1 MKKLSAFAILGLL
14 VLGLAATASAAE
26 IKASGKWQIEINMIN
41 AGDFLDKGAIS
52 EGKSFNIEQRMRT
65 AFTFIANENLK
76 AVLDT
81 QIGSANWGN
90 GMYAIGAGRST
101 SSATTVGSNSGAGG
115 VGNVMLRKGY
125 IDFKWPGTKVNFL
138 VGFQTVALPA
148 AFGGGSA
155 IIDDQMAAAVMVTP
169 ITDNVKLL
177 AGYARPFDSNS
188 SYNTTASTLSGSNT
202 STDVVF
208 AALPIDFAGF
218 NITPFAAYANAG
230 SDTYA
235 DGTGATALAGFYSPN
250 ASGNEGV
257 RAYWGGVATTITAIP
272 GFKIMADLNYGKASW
287 NKQGANINNQ
297 GRSGWLA
304 DLAVDY
310 TGLKMMTPSAFIVY
324 SSGEKGNSTD
334 GGGSGSGR
342 MPLVANPQNW
352 AVGSFFFGDRDFV
365 NGFPTNAGYVRNTLG
380 FWAAGVSLKD
390 ITFIDKLKHTA
401 HLMYVKGTNDKRFI
415 TENGTTATTGINALN
430 RAYYGGFLTEKDS
443 LWEVDFNSKYQIYDE
458 LSMYLNLGYI
468 NANFDKSVWGSSSA
482 ANAAD
487 INSYGNKDAY
497 RVGLGMAYSF

>member
-1 MKKLSAFAILGLL
+1 
-14 VLGLAATASAAE
+14 
-26 IKASGKWQIEINMIN
+26 
-41 AGDFLDKGAIS
+41 
-52 EGKSFNIEQRMRT
+52 MRT

-90 GMYAIGAGRST
+90 GLYAIGAGRST
-101 SSATTVGSNSGAGG
+101 TSATTLGTSGGAGNG
-115 VGNVMLRKGY
+115 GAGNIMLRKGY

-169 ITDNVKLL
+169 LTDNLKLL

-188 SYNTTASTLSGSNT
+188 SYSTTAGSLSGSGT

-208 AALPIDFAGF
+208 AALPIDFKGV
-218 NITPFAAYANAG
+218 NVTPFAAYANAG
-230 SDTYA
+230 KDTA
-235 DGTGATALAGFYSPN
+235 LAGTGASALAGFYGPN

-257 RAYWGGVATTITAIP
+257 RAYWGGAAATITAFD
-272 GFKIMADLNYGKASW
+272 GFKIMADFNYGKATY
-287 NKQGANINNQ
+287 NNQ
-297 GRSGWLA
+297 SGSNRADGGRSGWLA
-304 DLAVDY
+304 DIAVDY
-310 TGLKMMTPSAFIVY
+310 TGLKMMTPSAFFVY

-334 GGGSGSGR
+334 GGSGGSGR

-415 TENGTTATTGINALN
+415 TENGTTASGGINALN
-430 RAYYGGFLTEKDS
+430 RAYYGAFLTEKDS
-443 LWEVDFNSKYQIYDE
+443 LWEVDFNTKYQIYDE

-468 NANFDKSVWGSSSA
+468 NANFDKDVWGASSA
-482 ANAAD
+482 ANAGD
-487 INSYGNKDAY
+487 ISAYGNKDAY